1 MALRC
6 YCAET
11 ERTPRSCRGLQSPG
25 RDPIEAATTPE
36 ASLPRLRGRRLDR
49 PTALFR
55 PGIRA
60 DGLPHKVLGDHTR
73 PPTPKEPQRRSRR
86 YGPATGPAQP
96 GRSTSRN
103 AQEWRA
109 TETVLLH
116 HRGMAQPY
124 GPPGRRWCRL
134 PVLLPHDLANKVQ
147 LGRSG
152 TFQSTVHTYQSPS
165 HDRPK
170 LHQVCRQT
178 GRDSPKRA
186 MTPKTSP
193 PVSGVRPGPGGD
205 PSAAVGRDSPG
216 WLDGEPPVP
225 TANPSTPPA
234 GAAGRG
240 PA

>member
-165 HDRPK
+165 HDGPK

-178 GRDSPKRA
+178 GRDLPKRA
-186 MTPKTSP
+186 MTPED
-193 PVSGVRPGPGGD
+193 VSARLRGQART
-205 PSAAVGRDSPG
+205 GR
-216 WLDGEPPVP
+216 
-225 TANPSTPPA
+225 
-234 GAAGRG
+234 
-240 PA
+240 